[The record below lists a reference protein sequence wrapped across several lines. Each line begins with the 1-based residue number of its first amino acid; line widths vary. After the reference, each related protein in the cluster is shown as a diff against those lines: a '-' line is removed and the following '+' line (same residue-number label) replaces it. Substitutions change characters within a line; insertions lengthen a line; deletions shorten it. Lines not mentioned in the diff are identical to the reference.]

1 MANEE
6 LQKKYMEFQTMG
18 QRSKELQ
25 ESLLNL
31 DHQINELKKLEEGL
45 ETINNS
51 EVNDEI
57 LVSLGAGTYIKTKLI
72 DNKKILMNVG
82 SNTVARKN
90 IGDSIELVKL
100 QIKELSEFYSKMNE
114 DLRDNTVKL
123 QAYFSNSKL
132 DQEINC
138 EKVFPV
144 TRGVSKTSTLAKT
157 PF

>member
-6 LQKKYMEFQTMG
+6 LQKKYMEFQTIG

-82 SNTVARKN
+82 SNTVTIKN
-90 IGDSIELVKL
+90 IEDSIELVKL
-100 QIKELSEFYSKMNE
+100 QIKELGEFYNKMNE
-114 DLRDNTVKL
+114 DLRNNTVKL
-123 QAYFSNSKL
+123 QELHEELELLMPK
-132 DQEINC
+132 
-138 EKVFPV
+138 
-144 TRGVSKTSTLAKT
+144 
-157 PF
+157 

>member
-51 EVNDEI
+51 EVDDEI

-123 QAYFSNSKL
+123 QELHEELEVLMPK
-132 DQEINC
+132 
-138 EKVFPV
+138 
-144 TRGVSKTSTLAKT
+144 
-157 PF
+157 